1 MSDKKT
7 LNFCPECGEKQIGN
21 KFCTNCGYALL
32 KESSEKIKLKS
43 KNSKTGIED
52 ILLDNLKGLSN
63 QSSEAEKESQV
74 TQKNTDGYL
83 EHDSPSKDYEQE
95 IDKSVTSAADTKK
108 SISNHSFLD
117 LDLAI
122 PFYIIFAFV
131 NCIIAP
137 GMNGVGFFN
146 DLLFALVI
154 LVLPYILLVIVF
166 SLFKSLFNLKFVFY
180 YHNGFFG
187 LSLLCESLIVY
198 GAIN

>member
-21 KFCTNCGYALL
+21 KFCSNCGCALL
-32 KESSEKIKLKS
+32 NESSEKVKLES
-43 KNSKTGIED
+43 KNSKPEMETEKMRKMEED
-52 ILLDNLKGLSN
+52 D
-63 QSSEAEKESQV
+63 
-74 TQKNTDGYL
+74 T
-83 EHDSPSKDYEQE
+83 PSKDNEQE
-95 IDKSVTSAADTKK
+95 LDKSATPVAQITGG
-108 SISNHSFLD
+108 FLD
-117 LDLAI
+117 LHLAI
-122 PFYIIFAFV
+122 PFYIIFALV

-137 GMNGVGFFN
+137 GMNGPDLFN
-146 DLLFALVI
+146 DLSFAFII

-187 LSLLCESLIVY
+187 LSLLCEFLIVY